1 MRFIHTADWHLGNS
15 MYRIDRSSEA
25 DAFLAWLKERIVA
38 EKADALIVS
47 GDIFD
52 TFNPVTAAR
61 EKYFSFL
68 ASLKET
74 QCKTVIITGGNHDSG
89 MLLDAPGAV
98 LEDLGGLSVYVVGS
112 MSGRE
117 IDDVVFEMHDAAGEV
132 CGICAALPY
141 MREMDLRRLASE
153 AGGSVKSADSVALAE
168 SGGSVENTG
177 GPASC
182 AASEVEPEE
191 LYREV
196 FARAFAAAERLRNG
210 RNIPVIATG
219 HLYAADLDGRFAVS
233 SDTDGGNGACC
244 VSESASAAPNNADNQ
259 DTGDVGSEFEAN
271 TSDDGVRQL
280 DIVGKLGR
288 IHSSVFP
295 AGFDYVALG
304 HIHYTTM
311 VAKNPKIR
319 YSGSPFVLGF
329 DESFIPHHVL
339 CVDAGREKQPDVT
352 KLEVPQ
358 TLHFMRVSG
367 TVAELTG
374 KLMELAANPRWPAES
389 FFVEVCHA
397 SEIGLNI
404 HEALESVLKDAPFI
418 VANWKIQRTPSLTA
432 GELYDAG
439 LDGAGQL
446 TEKDIFS
453 MLVKAKLSVD
463 ENSDEYKL
471 CMEELLPLFMEV
483 AHSISV
489 GGDGAEAANN
499 GALDAGNVARNAK
512 DGAQAAD
519 KGAAFKND
527 GAKGGNL

>member
-25 DAFLAWLKERIVA
+25 DAFLVWLKERIVA

-153 AGGSVKSADSVALAE
+153 AGGSVDSADSVASVEAGGSAENADLAE
-168 SGGSVENTG
+168 NAESSV
-177 GPASC
+177 
-182 AASEVEPEE
+182 SEVEPEE

-219 HLYAADLDGRFAVS
+219 HLYAADLDGRFAVC
-233 SDTDGGNGACC
+233 SDTDGGNGAGC
-244 VSESASAAPNNADNQ
+244 VSESASAAPNDSENQ

-367 TVAELTG
+367 TAAELTG

-404 HEALESVLKDAPFI
+404 HEALESVLKDAPFT

-432 GELYDAG
+432 SELYDAG

-463 ENSDEYKL
+463 ENSDEYKS

-483 AHSISV
+483 AHSISM
-489 GGDGAEAANN
+489 GGDEAQVANN
-499 GALDAGNVARNAK
+499 GARNAK
-512 DGAQAAD
+512 DIVQAAA
-519 KGAAFKND
+519 KVAAFKND
-527 GAKGGNL
+527 ASKGGNL